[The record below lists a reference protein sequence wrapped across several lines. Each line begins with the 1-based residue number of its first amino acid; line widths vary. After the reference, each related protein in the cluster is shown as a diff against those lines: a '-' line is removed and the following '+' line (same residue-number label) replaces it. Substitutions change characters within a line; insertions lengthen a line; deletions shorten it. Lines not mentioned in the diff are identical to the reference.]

1 MSSSDVVGVLLT
13 QHHEIQLLCDAVD
26 RAPGPDKKRLFARLA
41 RLVSLHELGE
51 QRIVHPAARNSSPEG
66 DRVGVACL
74 VEAGNIE
81 RAIQELQVLG
91 DGDGAFDGLFTEL
104 CHAIAEHAA
113 HEERDEFPILRRYV
127 PASRLHMMAGAVHDV
142 QVMAAN

>member
-1 MSSSDVVGVLLT
+1 MSSSDVIDVLLT
-13 QHHEIQLLCDAVD
+13 QHQEIRLLCGAVD
-26 RAPGPDKKRLFARLA
+26 RADGPEKKRLFARLG

-51 QRIVHPAARNSSPEG
+51 RRIVHPAARDSSPDG

-81 RAIQELQVLG
+81 RALNELQVLA
-91 DGDGAFDGLFTEL
+91 DGDGAFDGLFTEW
-104 CHAIAEHAA
+104 CRAIVEHAA

-142 QVMAAN
+142 QVMAGS